1 MSLLINLILSARP
14 RQWLKNFVV
23 FAAIV
28 FSGELFDPNKLF
40 PVINTFISFSL
51 LVSGMYLIND
61 VVDRKKDRLHH
72 LKKHRPIAKGTLSV
86 KTALTGAVLITA
98 AGFYFS
104 YWISPTLFVLSLLF
118 VLTQLFYSFY
128 LKRIILLDVIT
139 IATTF
144 MLRVFAGSI
153 VVATSLSSWL
163 ILTTMMLA
171 LFLAVGKRRLELTL
185 MGPQATSHRDILQHY
200 PTLLLDGYTFIM
212 AASTLLTYSLFTFN
226 ETHVNT
232 GKRLIIGFLPPTI
245 ASPKWLMATIPL
257 VVYGIFRYLYIL
269 YEKKEGE
276 APERVLL
283 SDVPLLTTVFLW
295 VIAVLLIIYL
305 PQIDTT

>member
-1 MSLLINLILSARP
+1 MSLLKYLILSGRP

-28 FSGELFDPNKLF
+28 FSGELFEANKLF
-40 PVINTFISFSL
+40 PVMGTFIIFSL
-51 LVSGMYLIND
+51 LVSAMYLVND

-72 LKKHRPIAKGTLSV
+72 LKKYRPIANGKLSV
-86 KTALTGAVLITA
+86 RTALTSAVLITIL
-98 AGFYFS
+98 GFYLS
-104 YWISPTLFVLSLLF
+104 YWISPTLFILSSLF
-118 VLTQLFYSFY
+118 VILQLLYSLY
-128 LKRIILLDVIT
+128 LKNIILLDVIT

-185 MGPQATSHRDILQHY
+185 MGPQATSHRGTLSHY

-226 ETHVNT
+226 ETHVNAA
-232 GKRLIIGFLPPTI
+232 KRLILVFLPPTI

-295 VIAVLLIIYL
+295 VIAVLLIIYV
-305 PQIDTT
+305 PQIEG

>member
-1 MSLLINLILSARP
+1 MGTLTSLVISARP
-14 RQWLKNFVV
+14 RQWLKNFSV

-28 FSGELFDPNKLF
+28 FSGELFETDKLF
-40 PVINTFISFSL
+40 PVMGIFIIFSM
-51 LVSGMYLIND
+51 LVSGTYIIND

-72 LKKHRPIAKGTLSV
+72 LKKFRPVAAGKLSV
-86 KTALTGAVLITA
+86 KAAIVGAVLTSG
-98 AGFYFS
+98 AGLYLSYF
-104 YWISPTLFVLSLLF
+104 ISPLLFIISVLFVFIQLIYSL
-118 VLTQLFYSFY
+118 Y
-128 LKRIILLDVIT
+128 LKKIILLDVIA

-171 LFLAVGKRRLELTL
+171 LFLAVGKRRLELTML
-185 MGPQATSHRDILQHY
+185 GDRASGHRDILSHY

-212 AASTLLTYSLFTFN
+212 AACTLLTYSLFTFN

-232 GKRLIIGFLPPTI
+232 GRRLILGFLPPTI
-245 ASPKWLMATIPL
+245 ASPKWLMITIPL
-257 VVYGIFRYLYIL
+257 VVYGVFRYLYIL

-283 SDVPLLTTVFLW
+283 SDAPLLITVFLW
-295 VIAVLLIIYL
+295 AITVLGIIYL
-305 PQIDTT
+305 PQID